1 MRLSTRIRRIVVGG
15 SLLLFVAIFAAI
27 AAYGEP
33 TGGKGE
39 PTGEKTASSDDP
51 GPSPAADAGERG
63 PSIPV
68 ASAQPEADRRT
79 TSLVRIFDHDED
91 DEDDEDDRSHRLA
104 PRPALSAAPTDAPS
118 RTPAP
123 NASRTVRTRV
133 S

>member
-27 AAYGEP
+27 AAYGDSS
-33 TGGKGE
+33 GG
-39 PTGEKTASSDDP
+39 KTASSDDP

-63 PSIPV
+63 PSIPI
-68 ASAQPEADRRT
+68 ASALQPDADRRAT
-79 TSLVRIFDHDED
+79 PLVRIFDHDED

-104 PRPALSAAPTDAPS
+104 SRPALSTAPTDAPS

-123 NASRTVRTRV
+123 NVSRTVRTRV